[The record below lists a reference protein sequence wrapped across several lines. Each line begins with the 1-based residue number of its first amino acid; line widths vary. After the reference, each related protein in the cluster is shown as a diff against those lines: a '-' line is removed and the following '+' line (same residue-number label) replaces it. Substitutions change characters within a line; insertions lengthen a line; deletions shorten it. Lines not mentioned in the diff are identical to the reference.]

1 MSPATLPTLLLLSG
15 AVLQLAFG
23 RFLPKIAKGW
33 MAFLLGLASF
43 IAALVMVPAV
53 AGGTVIES
61 AWFTW
66 DAGIQMAY
74 RIDGLAMLFT
84 LMATGIGTAIL
95 LYSIGYMA
103 HESEGTTRFY
113 TLMLV
118 FIAGLVNLVCS
129 ANLLMA
135 YLSWEVI
142 GLCSYF
148 LVGFWYRQ
156 RAAVDGARKVLIMTH
171 LAGYGLLIGIV
182 LLYVRTGT
190 FIWSDPSLGPA
201 FTTGIAV
208 LMLVAAMAKSV
219 MFPLHTWIPEAMN
232 APTPVSA
239 LLHSACYVKA
249 GVYLVARM
257 YSLAPWNH
265 ALGGPMLVIGCLT
278 MIVGALFALVQT
290 DLKRLLAFSTI
301 SQLGHIVTLLSLGTN
316 LAIAAALFYTVNHGL
331 FKGTLFLC
339 AGSVQQATGTRDMR
353 QMGGLSSRMPAT
365 TRVWLIAAASIVGV
379 PLTNGFVAKW
389 LLFNSALEAGQIA
402 VVMVALVVSILTA
415 FYMLKATSSV
425 FYGNIPDGLRNAKI
439 KEAPLSMRS
448 GMAALGVLCLVFGIA
463 PQLLMQTVVGP
474 AVRSL
479 GFEWNAPVS
488 WLGLLTGTADP
499 HVTVGAII
507 VLAALLLGFIIYR
520 ITRPRIRKTVMVFTG
535 GDQPQADHGVGAADF
550 SEMAGAAFK
559 PLYRV
564 NPDPAYIA
572 LWRGVRGT
580 GVALQ
585 RAMAPALERHPLV
598 AAGLLALATLVV
610 VWVV

>member
-1 MSPATLPTLLLLSG
+1 M
-15 AVLQLAFG
+15 
-23 RFLPKIAKGW
+23 R
-33 MAFLLGLASF
+33 
-43 IAALVMVPAV
+43 
-53 AGGTVIES
+53 
-61 AWFTW
+61 
-66 DAGIQMAY
+66 
-74 RIDGLAMLFT
+74 R
-84 LMATGIGTAIL
+84 
-95 LYSIGYMA
+95 
-103 HESEGTTRFY
+103 
-113 TLMLV
+113 
-118 FIAGLVNLVCS
+118 
-129 ANLLMA
+129 
-135 YLSWEVI
+135 
-142 GLCSYF
+142 
-148 LVGFWYRQ
+148 
-156 RAAVDGARKVLIMTH
+156 
-171 LAGYGLLIGIV
+171 
-182 LLYVRTGT
+182 
-190 FIWSDPSLGPA
+190 
-201 FTTGIAV
+201 
-208 LMLVAAMAKSV
+208 
-219 MFPLHTWIPEAMN
+219 
-232 APTPVSA
+232 TPVSA

-316 LAIAAALFYTVNHGL
+316 LAIAAALFYTVNHGI

-339 AGSVQQATGTRDMR
+339 AGAVQQATGTRDMR
-353 QMGGLSSRMPAT
+353 MMGGLSSTMPAT

-439 KEAPLSMRS
+439 KKAPLSMRS

-564 NPDPAYIA
+564 NPDPAYVA
-572 LWRGVRGT
+572 LWRGVKAPGWRCSAPRRPRWRGILSWRQ
-580 GVALQ
+580 GCSRSPRSSWSGSCEASMDMILVGFFGVVFLAVALYSIRVRQ
-585 RAMAPALERHPLV
+585 GGWRWWALAAIVTLLV
-598 AAGLLALATLVV
+598 VGSRLSESAWPRLLLLEASAFAAAGLVWVTGTPAASRAARLYLWLLIPAVGCSLAGFALAGGGAAQFFRLPGSQQDF
-610 VWVV
+610 

>member
-1 MSPATLPTLLLLSG
+1 
-15 AVLQLAFG
+15 
-23 RFLPKIAKGW
+23 
-33 MAFLLGLASF
+33 
-43 IAALVMVPAV
+43 
-53 AGGTVIES
+53 
-61 AWFTW
+61 
-66 DAGIQMAY
+66 MAY
-74 RIDGLAMLFT
+74 RIDGLAMLFI

-95 LYSIGYMA
+95 LYCIGYMA

-156 RAAVDGARKVLIMTH
+156 QAAVDGARKVLIMTH
-171 LAGYGLLIGIV
+171 LAGYGLLVGIV
-182 LLYVRTGT
+182 LLYVRGGT
-190 FIWSDPSLGPA
+190 FIWSDPSLGSA

-249 GVYLVARM
+249 GIYLVARM

-265 ALGGPMLVIGCLT
+265 ALGYPMLVIGCLT
-278 MIVGALFALVQT
+278 MIVGGAFRSRADRPEEAARFLYHQPARSYRHPVVAGHQPRDRRRAVLHGESRVVQ
-290 DLKRLLAFSTI
+290 RHPVPVRRRRAA
-301 SQLGHIVTLLSLGTN
+301 GHRHARYEQDG
-316 LAIAAALFYTVNHGL
+316 
-331 FKGTLFLC
+331 
-339 AGSVQQATGTRDMR
+339 R
-353 QMGGLSSRMPAT
+353 LSSRMPAT

-402 VVMVALVVSILTA
+402 VVMVAWVVSILTA

-425 FYGNIPDGLRNAKI
+425 FYGNIPDGLRNTKI
-439 KEAPLSMRS
+439 KEAPLSMRI
-448 GMAALGVLCLVFGIA
+448 GMAALGLLCLVFGIA

-474 AVRSL
+474 AVKSI

-488 WLGLLTGTADP
+488 WLGLL
-499 HVTVGAII
+499 
-507 VLAALLLGFIIYR
+507 
-520 ITRPRIRKTVMVFTG
+520 
-535 GDQPQADHGVGAADF
+535 
-550 SEMAGAAFK
+550 
-559 PLYRV
+559 
-564 NPDPAYIA
+564 
-572 LWRGVRGT
+572 
-580 GVALQ
+580 
-585 RAMAPALERHPLV
+585 ERHGRTRTLRS
-598 AAGLLALATLVV
+598 ARLLCWQRSSSGSSPTASPCHGSGKRSWYSREVIRFRRTTGWARRTSQKWQMWHSSLCTA
-610 VWVV
+610 